1 MDGPRWKPLTGTPS
15 KPPLPLNL
23 LVPDPSPARS
33 TASDAESLTMLPPS
47 PQGSFI
53 HRRRQGQYIPRPPV
67 WNIPKLDQETKDSE
81 FGGLE
86 AELPGNTAPAGWFDI
101 QLPGMSVND
110 QVRRMADVF
119 YDRPLVVNM
128 MTAQEPQGDSLRAP
142 GKKEER
148 KSETVHSQPEQLHD
162 ERGLKVPDEQHFDT
176 VNPSMGTTA
185 VGSKHSSEL
194 PEGPEGNITL
204 GAEEDRRVRQQ
215 QLYLSCNC

>member
-15 KPPLPLNL
+15 KPPLPPNL

-33 TASDAESLTMLPPS
+33 TNSDAESLTMLPPS

-67 WNIPKLDQETKDSE
+67 WNIPKLDLETKGTD

-86 AELPGNTAPAGWFDI
+86 AQVPGNATPASGFDC

-128 MTAQEPQGDSLRAP
+128 MTGQEPQGGSSKAT
-142 GKKEER
+142 GEKEER
-148 KSETVHSQPEQLHD
+148 EGEADHSRSEQQHD
-162 ERGLKVPDEQHFDT
+162 ERGLEVPDEQHFDS

-185 VGSKHSSEL
+185 VGSKHSSKL
-194 PEGPEGNITL
+194 PEGNITT
-204 GAEEDRRVRQQ
+204 GAQEARRVRQQ